1 MCTLLVDA
9 CPSYP
14 ERAPAPFCGRNAPV
28 HLCRPS
34 LRCGFYLC
42 TCVGVRPHVP
52 SGDGLIDG
60 YAENIFNNLTPASKE
75 VTPKSTLLFIYSLQ
89 VCHSSVSLG
98 LFFFLALNYSVVIKN
113 LFYTWDILKMISLLT
128 DVTVL
133 LKLMTFVFQHHS
145 LVSLS

>member
-1 MCTLLVDA
+1 M
-9 CPSYP
+9 
-14 ERAPAPFCGRNAPV
+14 

-98 LFFFLALNYSVVIKN
+98 LYFFFGPE
-113 LFYTWDILKMISLLT
+113 F
-128 DVTVL
+128 
-133 LKLMTFVFQHHS
+133 
-145 LVSLS
+145 